1 MSWIPDMTPTSLV
14 AVVVT
19 RTDKIIRIFKER
31 RKLPQSDIL
40 NLKRLGQANRQESR
54 WNVIWIYA
62 DEKPAFVIPY
72 SSS

>member
-1 MSWIPDMTPTSLV
+1 MTPTSLV

-54 WNVIWIYA
+54 WNVI
-62 DEKPAFVIPY
+62 
-72 SSS
+72 